1 MLNKKETIEYA
12 LHAYD
17 TFWEYYKRTLDER
30 NHILN
35 NYLVFVGIPI
45 SIIGIFIE
53 NIKTNLNNYRFII
66 VLVLSIIYI
75 LGIVIFNTYIIK
87 NIVSQRYL
95 KKIRRITQYLIT
107 NFDKEYNNV
116 FRETYGL
123 EDLFLDNKNSQR
135 QCINK
140 SFIIIVVNTM
150 VIIALFLLLLDIL
163 IWYKLLLSILVSVII
178 HVIIYFYHNRHIK
191 HD

>member
-75 LGIVIFNTYIIK
+75 LGIVIFNTYIIE